1 MKVKSLE
8 ISGFRAFSK
17 NHSFDLDADIVLV
30 VGVNG
35 QGKTSFFDA
44 ILWAVTG
51 AIPRLRGLE
60 SVVSRYSSS
69 GEARVAV
76 SIVDDEGKAIEVTR
90 QSDGLQSDG
99 LRDELLV
106 KVNGDDYRDQQ
117 GQVQLI
123 QNLWPEGLRSND
135 QSMALQSAL
144 QYGVYLQQDVLT
156 GFLTAETD
164 EQRFNVFSQFV
175 GAGATTEFQLALEGS
190 RRAWSRA
197 TNVLANR
204 LQEKEQRTEQLES
217 QLRELEGDDLPYNV
231 NEEEWATWWTR
242 VRAFGVTRFDTP
254 TPDSPESQGAVDT
267 AMAELRTIR
276 LSYERRRENLLDL
289 ETALLALPSVDL
301 DPNELELTATRL
313 EQTLAAARESLA
325 EAEAATS
332 KFLRVQTEARSEHQE
347 RVLLSDLALRH
358 LEEQCPVCLQSY
370 DKDSTRKRLEM
381 IRDTAEPSLSLP
393 SDLPDLSNLERHV
406 RELERDASN
415 ASTAL
420 QQAWRQF
427 ELRKDEQERVRLALE
442 ELDIDVS
449 SDGNIS
455 VVIRSALE
463 ENVRQLEELS
473 STRLQGESIALSLS
487 RAGQLARKREIERAA
502 VEAKNDSEE
511 TRREVAA
518 RRATGDLASKM
529 IDGIRQASSEL
540 VEDEL
545 RKLEGLLQRI
555 YSTADPHP
563 VFRVVRFLS
572 QMRRGHGRMMAQI
585 EDPVYGIKSSTP
597 DLLLSSSQMNVLA
610 VSIFL
615 TLNLGSRNLPLN
627 TAILDDP
634 LQSLDDINLLGL
646 IDLLRR
652 IRDRRQLMVS
662 THDRQF
668 AALLERKLR
677 PVSES
682 QRTVRVDLSGW
693 SREGVVA
700 NQADIARDPVP
711 IRIAAA

>member
-1 MKVKSLE
+1 MRVKSLKV
-8 ISGFRAFSK
+8 SGFRAFGN

-35 QGKTSFFDA
+35 QGKTSLFDA
-44 ILWAVTG
+44 LLWAIIG
-51 AIPRLRGLE
+51 AIPRLKGLE
-60 SVVSRYSSS
+60 SVVSRYSTS
-69 GEARVAV
+69 GEARVEV
-76 SIVDDEGKAIEVTR
+76 TIVDDEGKAIDVTR
-90 QSDGLQSDG
+90 QSDG

-106 KVNGDDYRDQQ
+106 KVDGDDYRDQQ
-117 GQVQLI
+117 GQVQLM
-123 QNLWPEGLRSND
+123 QNLWPEGLRAND
-135 QSMALQSAL
+135 QSMALRSAL

-175 GAGATTEFQLALEGS
+175 GAGAATEFQLALEGS
-190 RRAWSRA
+190 RRAWSQA
-197 TNVLANR
+197 TNVLAKR
-204 LQEKEQRTEQLES
+204 LQEKEQRTERLES
-217 QLRELEGDDLPYNV
+217 QLRELEGYDLPYNV
-231 NEEEWATWWTR
+231 NQEEWATWWIR
-242 VRAFGVTRFDTP
+242 VRAFGVTRSDTP
-254 TPDSPESQGAVDT
+254 APDSPDSQGAVDT
-267 AMAELRTIR
+267 AMAELRAIR
-276 LSYERRRENLLDL
+276 LSYERRRETLRDL
-289 ETALLALPSVDL
+289 ETAVLALPSVDL

-313 EQTLAAARESLA
+313 EHALAAARVSLA
-325 EAEAATS
+325 EAEATTS
-332 KFLRVQTEARSEHQE
+332 TFLRAQAEARSEHQE
-347 RVLLSDLALRH
+347 RVLLADLALCH
-358 LEEQCPVCLQSY
+358 LDEQCPVCLQSY
-370 DKDSTRKRLEM
+370 DKDSTRRRLEG
-381 IRDTAEPSLSLP
+381 IRSSADPSLDLH
-393 SDLPDLSNLERHV
+393 SDLPDLSNLEGQI

-415 ASTAL
+415 ASSAL
-420 QQAWRQF
+420 QQAWRQL
-427 ELRKDEQERVRLALE
+427 ELRKDEQERVRRALE
-442 ELDIDVS
+442 DLDIHALTSGD
-449 SDGNIS
+449 IS
-455 VVIRSALE
+455 IAIRFALE
-463 ENVRQLEELS
+463 ENARQLEDIS
-473 STRLQGESIALSLS
+473 NTRLQGESIALSLA
-487 RAGQLARKREIERAA
+487 RGGQLARKREIEQAA

-511 TRREVAA
+511 TRREVTA

-529 IDGIRQASSEL
+529 IDGIRQASLDL

-563 VFRVVRFLS
+563 AFRVVRFLS

-585 EDPVYGIKSSTP
+585 EDPAYSISVSTP
-597 DLLLSSSQMNVLA
+597 DLILSSSQMNVLA

-615 TLNLGSRNLPLN
+615 TLNLGSRSLPLN

-662 THDRQF
+662 THDGQF

-677 PVSES
+677 PVAES

-693 SREGVVA
+693 SREGVIA

>member
-1 MKVKSLE
+1 M
-8 ISGFRAFSK
+8 G
-17 NHSFDLDADIVLV
+17 N
-30 VGVNG
+30 VG
-35 QGKTSFFDA
+35 
-44 ILWAVTG
+44 
-51 AIPRLRGLE
+51 
-60 SVVSRYSSS
+60 
-69 GEARVAV
+69 
-76 SIVDDEGKAIEVTR
+76 
-90 QSDGLQSDG
+90 
-99 LRDELLV
+99 
-106 KVNGDDYRDQQ
+106 
-117 GQVQLI
+117 

-301 DPNELELTATRL
+301 DPSELELTATRL

-529 IDGIRQASSEL
+529 IDGIRQASSDL

>member
-1 MKVKSLE
+1 MKVQSLE

-51 AIPRLRGLE
+51 AIPRLRRLE
-60 SVVSRYSSS
+60 SVVSHYSTS

-90 QSDGLQSDG
+90 QSDGR
-99 LRDELLV
+99 RDELLV
-106 KVNGDDYRDQQ
+106 KVNGDEYRDQQ

-144 QYGVYLQQDVLT
+144 QYGVYLQQDVVT
-156 GFLTAETD
+156 GFLTTETD

-175 GAGATTEFQLALEGS
+175 GAGAATEFQLALERS
-190 RRAWSRA
+190 RRAWSQA

-217 QLRELEGDDLPYNV
+217 QLSELEGYDLPYHV

-242 VRAFGVTRFDTP
+242 VRAFGVTRSDTR

-289 ETALLALPSVDL
+289 ETAVLALPSVDL

-325 EAEAATS
+325 EAETTTS
-332 KFLRVQTEARSEHQE
+332 NFLRVQTESRSEHQE
-347 RVLLSDLALRH
+347 RVLLADLALRH

-370 DKDSTRKRLEM
+370 DKNSTRERLEM
-381 IRDTAEPSLSLP
+381 IRDTAEPSLNLP
-393 SDLPDLSNLERHV
+393 SDLPDLSNLEGHV

-420 QQAWRQF
+420 QKAWRQF

-449 SDGNIS
+449 SSGDIA
-455 VVIRSALE
+455 VVIRSELE
-463 ENVRQLEELS
+463 ENGRQLEELS
-473 STRLQGESIALSLS
+473 STRQQGESIALSLS
-487 RAGQLARKREIERAA
+487 RAGQLARKREIEWAA

-529 IDGIRQASSEL
+529 IDGIRQASSDL

-563 VFRVVRFLS
+563 EFRVVRFLS

-585 EDPVYGIKSSTP
+585 EDPAYGIKISTP
-597 DLLLSSSQMNVLA
+597 DLILSSSQMNVLA

-682 QRTVRVDLSGW
+682 QRTVRVELSDW

-700 NQADIARDPVP
+700 NQADIAWDPVP
-711 IRIAAA
+711 IRIVAA

>member
-1 MKVKSLE
+1 MKVQSLE

-51 AIPRLRGLE
+51 AIPRLRSLE
-60 SVVSRYSSS
+60 SVVSHYSTS

-90 QSDGLQSDG
+90 QSDG

-175 GAGATTEFQLALEGS
+175 GAGAATEFQSALERS
-190 RRAWSRA
+190 RKAWSQA
-197 TNVLANR
+197 TNILANR

-217 QLRELEGDDLPYNV
+217 QLSELEGDDLPYNV

-242 VRAFGVTRFDTP
+242 VRAFGVTRSDTR

-276 LSYERRRENLLDL
+276 LSYERRRGNLLDL
-289 ETALLALPSVDL
+289 ETAVLALPSADL

-325 EAEAATS
+325 EAEATAS
-332 KFLRVQTEARSEHQE
+332 NFLRVQTESRSEHQE
-347 RVLLSDLALRH
+347 RVLLADLALRH
-358 LEEQCPVCLQSY
+358 LEDQCPVCLQSY
-370 DKDSTRKRLEM
+370 DKDSTRERLEM
-381 IRDTAEPSLSLP
+381 IRDTAEPSLNLP
-393 SDLPDLSNLERHV
+393 SNLPDLSNLEGHV

-427 ELRKDEQERVRLALE
+427 ELRKDEQGRVRLALE
-442 ELDIDVS
+442 ELDIDVFEQWRHRRRHQVCV
-449 SDGNIS
+449 GG
-455 VVIRSALE
+455 E
-463 ENVRQLEELS
+463 C
-473 STRLQGESIALSLS
+473 STVGRTLQH
-487 RAGQLARKREIERAA
+487 QT
-502 VEAKNDSEE
+502 
-511 TRREVAA
+511 TRRIDSIVFVSC
-518 RRATGDLASKM
+518 RATG
-529 IDGIRQASSEL
+529 E
-540 VEDEL
+540 E
-545 RKLEGLLQRI
+545 EGDR
-555 YSTADPHP
+555 A
-563 VFRVVRFLS
+563 
-572 QMRRGHGRMMAQI
+572 
-585 EDPVYGIKSSTP
+585 
-597 DLLLSSSQMNVLA
+597 
-610 VSIFL
+610 
-615 TLNLGSRNLPLN
+615 GSR
-627 TAILDDP
+627 
-634 LQSLDDINLLGL
+634 G
-646 IDLLRR
+646 
-652 IRDRRQLMVS
+652 
-662 THDRQF
+662 
-668 AALLERKLR
+668 
-677 PVSES
+677 S
-682 QRTVRVDLSGW
+682 QK
-693 SREGVVA
+693 
-700 NQADIARDPVP
+700 
-711 IRIAAA
+711 

>member
-51 AIPRLRGLE
+51 AIPRLRALE
-60 SVVSRYSSS
+60 SVVSRYSTS
-69 GEARVAV
+69 GEARVAL
-76 SIVDDEGKAIEVTR
+76 SIVDDEGKTIDVIR
-90 QSDGLQSDG
+90 QSDG
-99 LRDELLV
+99 LRDDLLV

-135 QSMALQSAL
+135 QSLALQYAI

-175 GAGATTEFQLALEGS
+175 GAGAATEFQLALEGS
-190 RRAWSRA
+190 RRAWSQA

-204 LQEKEQRTEQLES
+204 LEEKEQRTELLES
-217 QLRELEGDDLPYNV
+217 QLRELEGDDFLYNV

-242 VRAFGVTRFDTP
+242 VRSFGGTRSDTP
-254 TPDSPESQGAVDT
+254 APDSPESQGAVDT
-267 AMAELRTIR
+267 AMAQLRTIR

-289 ETALLALPSVDL
+289 ETAVLALPSVDF

-325 EAEAATS
+325 EAEATTS
-332 KFLRVQTEARSEHQE
+332 SFLRVQTEARSEHQE
-347 RVLLSDLALRH
+347 RVLLADLALRH

-381 IRDTAEPSLSLP
+381 IRDTAEPSLNVP
-393 SDLPDLSNLERHV
+393 SDLPDLSNLEGQI
-406 RELERDASN
+406 RELGRDASN
-415 ASTAL
+415 ALTAL
-420 QQAWRQF
+420 QQARRQL

-442 ELDIDVS
+442 GLDIDAS
-449 SDGNIS
+449 TNGDIS

-463 ENVRQLEELS
+463 ENARQLEELS
-473 STRLQGESIALSLS
+473 STRLQGESIALSLA
-487 RAGQLARKREIERAA
+487 RAGQLARKREIEQAS

-511 TRREVAA
+511 TRREVTA

-529 IDGIRQASSEL
+529 IDGIRQASSDL

-545 RKLEGLLQRI
+545 KKLDGLLQRI

-563 VFRVVRFLS
+563 VFRVARFLS
-572 QMRRGHGRMMAQI
+572 QMRRGHGRMVAQI
-585 EDPVYGIKSSTP
+585 EDPAYGIKISTP
-597 DLLLSSSQMNVLA
+597 DLILSSSQMNVLA

-682 QRTVRVDLSGW
+682 QRTVRVDLSDW

-700 NQADIARDPVP
+700 NQADIAWDPVP
-711 IRIAAA
+711 IRIAA